1 MVKLTGLHYAW
12 TTLQAFCPTI
22 EINISRQRSS
32 CQRCNCVIIIV
43 SSSKRLRGKKK
54 CYRLILY
61 RILSHAALMHVF
73 CTTGEYPKNFCIFP
87 NPYTEV
93 FRKNTESLKSS
104 AQQTCEIFSL
114 IVRKHYPR
122 NPSCDW
128 INVELH
134 VTAPFLTIKR
144 EGIII
149 LLISGQNMTDFNN
162 LNLIIR

>member
-1 MVKLTGLHYAW
+1 MVKLTDLHYAW

-22 EINISRQRSS
+22 EINISRQRLS

-54 CYRLILY
+54 M
-61 RILSHAALMHVF
+61 LSFDTVPYIISRCINVF
-73 CTTGEYPKNFCIFP
+73 CTTGGCPKNFCIFP